1 MAIWSS
7 RSNINRLDKTSR
19 QSKAE
24 VKKTISPYHCVEVKM
39 SHDACEAALKLH
51 GKRFLSVEAP
61 ILPLPGCDQNCG
73 CKFKHHND
81 RRLDDRRDS
90 FSASGIH
97 FSGEKNRRL
106 GGDRRHGSHNY
117 SGLRG

>member
-7 RSNINRLDKTSR
+7 RSNKNHLDKTKR
-19 QSKAE
+19 KSKAV

-39 SHDACEAALKLH
+39 AYDACDEVLKIH
-51 GKRFLSVEAP
+51 GMRYLSAEAP
-61 ILPLPGCDQNCG
+61 TLPLAGCDQNCG

-81 RRLDDRRDS
+81 RRFDDRRDS

-97 FSGEKNRRL
+97 FSGQKNRRL
-106 GGDRRHGSHNY
+106 GGDRRLSSRSH
-117 SGLRG
+117 SA

>member
-7 RSNINRLDKTSR
+7 RSNKNRLEKNKLK
-19 QSKAE
+19 SKSV

-39 SHDACEAALKLH
+39 SYDACEEVLKIH
-51 GKRFLSVEAP
+51 GKRYLSAEAP
-61 ILPLPGCDQNCG
+61 LLPLPGCNQSCG

-97 FSGEKNRRL
+97 FSGQKNRRL
-106 GGDRRHGSHNY
+106 GGDRRH
-117 SGLRG
+117 RVQKRII